1 MPAHVTE
8 GGPASGR
15 PCVGDVAGGEVEYM
29 CRQGGPAD
37 RYEPAHRRAAVT
49 RFASGYPTSM
59 HGFDDVFLKDTTTR
73 RIVLGDSTGPLVI
86 VRSASDQ
93 WLGAAA
99 PAPPPLGGPPACAG
113 AAKPSVAA
121 ASTNPA
127 ANVPDGFMIL
137 QLLKAFGCR
146 DTIQFGTLR
155 LISGDMLCA
164 RRPFEKTP
172 DGWA

>member
-1 MPAHVTE
+1 
-8 GGPASGR
+8 
-15 PCVGDVAGGEVEYM
+15 M